1 MVGSC
6 LTVAHDNKYRPAWF
20 GQSPVSFERGLVT
33 LQADYLSLTLK
44 ASEAESANGGASA
57 TKAKARATLVEC
69 AHVLARALAV
79 HFKSTG
85 DLTRLGQIDLSRSD
99 LVSLRENDL
108 VPKAIVIRD
117 IGAAVQ
123 AEPSAGDNGVT
134 PANIEAL
141 TTAINVFQTL
151 ITIPRGKIVN
161 RMTLL
166 KEVSTDIVA
175 LVALVRD
182 LDDLVLQFG
191 GTAAGRSFIEAWKNA
206 RRIIDRIG
214 EFPKPTPAPS
224 LPAATVS

>member
-6 LTVAHDNKYRPAWF
+6 LTVAHDTKYQPVWS

-33 LQADYLSLTLK
+33 LQAGYLSLTLK

-57 TKAKARATLVEC
+57 TKAEARTTLVDC

-79 HFKSTG
+79 HLKRTG
-85 DLTRLGQIDLSRSD
+85 DLTRRGQIDFSRSG
-99 LVSLRENDL
+99 LVCLRENNL
-108 VPKAIVIRD
+108 VPKAIIIRD
-117 IGAAVQ
+117 IGATVQ

-134 PANIEAL
+134 PANVEAL
-141 TTAINVFQTL
+141 TAAIDVFQTL

-161 RMTLL
+161 RMTML
-166 KEVSTDIVA
+166 KEVETDIVA

-182 LDDLVLQFG
+182 LNDLVLQFG
-191 GTAAGRSFIEAWKNA
+191 GTEAGRGFIEAWKNA
-206 RRIIDRIG
+206 RRIIDRVG
-214 EFPKPTPAPS
+214 EFQKPTPAPS